1 MGDIETQYIGE
12 KTVLR
17 AVFIFIT
24 GAHNFPFQ
32 PVRGS
37 SICPI
42 IRQGVDFQAH
52 KFSIFS
58 VKTE

>member
-1 MGDIETQYIGE
+1 MLQ
-12 KTVLR
+12 
-17 AVFIFIT
+17 AVFTFFT

-32 PVRGS
+32 PVQES

-42 IRQGVDFQAH
+42 IIQGVDFQAH
-52 KFSIFS
+52 KFSMFS